1 MERYVLC
8 LREKNKEG
16 KEEIYPIYE
25 DTLKNID
32 MYTTYKLCFNSKGL
46 FNCFPD
52 KVKCFINNHLIKGNV
67 FDKKYEFFIRKKCK
81 DIRRGRTDLEVLYF
95 SDSDIVY
102 ANEKDIYSAL
112 CEMKVNDKD
121 YNNDDPIT
129 VLKKDFFSNIYKI
142 LFSKESKLS
151 DRIDKN
157 NENNFNNHSR
167 IRSVA
172 TNPSNLKII
181 AEYVCYDYE
190 LKREFLILLK
200 SYKKKMDD
208 FFNKKTRLVNKDIL
222 EKRIGKRPFS
232 IYNANEIINRMLNE
246 EEEYYYSKYP
256 DEHKIEV
263 SNKLVKKENVK
274 KKNPL
279 EDNPDYLKYL
289 AHLKEKENFEESS
302 DTYEDDNYD
311 DFLGPDKPND
321 PRYWSIN

>member
-52 KVKCFINNHLIKGNV
+52 KVKYFINNHLIKGNV

-190 LKREFLILLK
+190 LKR
-200 SYKKKMDD
+200 
-208 FFNKKTRLVNKDIL
+208 
-222 EKRIGKRPFS
+222 
-232 IYNANEIINRMLNE
+232 
-246 EEEYYYSKYP
+246 
-256 DEHKIEV
+256 
-263 SNKLVKKENVK
+263 
-274 KKNPL
+274 
-279 EDNPDYLKYL
+279 
-289 AHLKEKENFEESS
+289 
-302 DTYEDDNYD
+302 
-311 DFLGPDKPND
+311 
-321 PRYWSIN
+321 